1 MTIKYHDNFKNAFLK
16 TMFSNIFV
24 TLLLVYVS
32 KCVVC
37 DSKRAKKKCCYSFA
51 MTNAQALHPFGCK

>member
-1 MTIKYHDNFKNAFLK
+1 MTTKYHDNLKNGFLK

-37 DSKRAKKKCCYSFA
+37 DSKGAKKKCCYSFA
-51 MTNAQALHPFGCK
+51 MTNAQALYLFGYK

>member
-1 MTIKYHDNFKNAFLK
+1 MTTKYHDNLKNAFLK

-37 DSKRAKKKCCYSFA
+37 DSKRATKKCYYSFA
-51 MTNAQALHPFGCK
+51 MTKAQALHPFGYK